1 MMPSHMTVAKLD
13 PNFPRSYRCDLCDES
28 FKSENDLSKHIGEK
42 PLTKPSLYYSLNII
56 TLVRLLVIP
65 SNCSVFLIVALL
77 ACLILFT
84 ASSFIALMDTSNI
97 AFADGLFEEQLSA
110 SLGNRKADL
119 LIKMNPPVVTT
130 QTIIQGQ
137 KPTIEF
143 RLFDSS
149 TNQSLKHV
157 TYFITIEKGDK
168 KLLTNWFHDHIGD
181 LRIQMNPRN
190 TSQIVVYGE
199 QDPILNAYS
208 GTPQSPVV
216 ASGPIFQEG
225 GLYHFIV
232 QIATVDFDRTLIPD
246 NQQPIYDGY
255 LSVGNSQNYTIPMGG
270 KEIPINIISYYDKLK
285 DISYDN
291 KNNKLKFDMPFNWN
305 LSRIKNVKIF
315 VHEEISIPKPSP
327 FANQSYSGE
336 VNGIPLP
343 ANMLMIDSTNSSKD
357 VVHFMIPKDGLI
369 SIAENV
375 NKNGNSTSGLMKFGL
390 KPGSGAVETG
400 NMTMNMNMSA
410 MSSSLSGPNKN
421 AEITIND
428 VSSQKIN

>member
-1 MMPSHMTVAKLD
+1 M
-13 PNFPRSYRCDLCDES
+13 
-28 FKSENDLSKHIGEK
+28 
-42 PLTKPSLYYSLNII
+42 
-56 TLVRLLVIP
+56 
-65 SNCSVFLIVALL
+65 
-77 ACLILFT
+77 
-84 ASSFIALMDTSNI
+84 
-97 AFADGLFEEQLSA
+97 
-110 SLGNRKADL
+110 
-119 LIKMNPPVVTT
+119 
-130 QTIIQGQ
+130 
-137 KPTIEF
+137 
-143 RLFDSS
+143 
-149 TNQSLKHV
+149 
-157 TYFITIEKGDK
+157 
-168 KLLTNWFHDHIGD
+168 
-181 LRIQMNPRN
+181 
-190 TSQIVVYGE
+190 
-199 QDPILNAYS
+199 
-208 GTPQSPVV
+208 
-216 ASGPIFQEG
+216 
-225 GLYHFIV
+225 
-232 QIATVDFDRTLIPD
+232 IPD

-410 MSSSLSGPNKN
+410 MSSSLNGPNKN

>member
-1 MMPSHMTVAKLD
+1 MLARV
-13 PNFPRSYRCDLCDES
+13 
-28 FKSENDLSKHIGEK
+28 
-42 PLTKPSLYYSLNII
+42 
-56 TLVRLLVIP
+56 LVILR
-65 SNCSVFLIVALL
+65 SCNVFFIVALL
-77 ACLILFT
+77 SCLVVLT
-84 ASSFIALMDTSNI
+84 ASSFVVLMDTSNI
-97 AFADGLFEEQLSA
+97 AFADGLFQEQLSA

-119 LIKMNPPVVTT
+119 LIKMSPSVVTT
-130 QTIIQGQ
+130 QTITLGQ

-168 KLLTNWFHDHIGD
+168 RLLTDWFHDHIGD

-190 TSQIVVYGE
+190 TGQIVVNGE

-255 LSVGNSQNYTIPMGG
+255 LSVGNTQNYTIPMGS
-270 KEIPINIISYYDKLK
+270 KEIPINIISYYDELK

-343 ANMLMIDSTNSSKD
+343 AKMLMIDPTNSSKD

-375 NKNGNSTSGLMKFGL
+375 NKNGNSTSGLMNFGL
-390 KPGSGAVETG
+390 KPGG
-400 NMTMNMNMSA
+400 NLSSRGTMNMNISS
-410 MSSSLSGPNKN
+410 MSS
-421 AEITIND
+421 
-428 VSSQKIN
+428 